1 MQTIAMMS
9 NAVSLRNASP
19 ALLAHRHGLHV
30 SVFFY
35 SVASFERVEFEQCF
49 ECVLASFYMKNVG

>member
-1 MQTIAMMS
+1 MMS